1 MLTEHL
7 QSIEDILAPIIL
19 LSWVGAFILLICQ
32 IIMKSII
39 GEPEE
44 SNSNFSYTPTPSKAN
59 NRARKIKHK
68 TRRINCINCN
78 YSLEKSSTDLCP
90 NCGKSV
96 HIKVKL
102 KTCKNCGSDY
112 DNELLNCPICS

>member
-1 MLTEHL
+1 MEHS
-7 QSIEDILAPIIL
+7 QSISLVLGSIGL
-19 LSWVGAFILLICQ
+19 LSGACAVILIVYQ
-32 IIMKSII
+32 IIIKWIKEDPDAGKKHFRYI
-39 GEPEE
+39 PI
-44 SNSNFSYTPTPSKAN
+44 PSKAN